1 MFIGLMR
8 CLEYD
13 LSGIFFFWIL
23 GLLYVVF
30 NVVKDII
37 LYLVFVFNW
46 NFIGILFIRIVFFYL
61 FIVRE
66 FIFFMVLINSFDLF
80 LELVLLFMWSV
91 WSLCGFGFIG
101 LNFLYVVDDKY
112 IEGKWC
118 FLLYFV

>member
-1 MFIGLMR
+1 MR

-23 GLLYVVF
+23 GLLFVVF
-30 NVVKDII
+30 SVVKDI
-37 LYLVFVFNW
+37 N
-46 NFIGILFIRIVFFYL
+46 IVFSIYVKLKFYRFIVYKDCFFNFYL

-112 IEGKWC
+112 IEGK
-118 FLLYFV
+118 